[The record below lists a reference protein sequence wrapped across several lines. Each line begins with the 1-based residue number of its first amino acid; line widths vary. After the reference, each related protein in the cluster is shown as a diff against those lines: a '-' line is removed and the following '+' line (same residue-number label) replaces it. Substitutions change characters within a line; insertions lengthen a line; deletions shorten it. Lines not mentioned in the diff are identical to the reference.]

1 MRLLVVE
8 DDPKLARFVVRLL
21 SEEGYLV
28 DSCGDGEQAISRITS
43 GAYDCVV
50 LDWMLPGCDGISVCQ
65 RLRALGSTIP
75 ILMLTARGELE
86 ERVLGLRSGADDY
99 LPKPFEI
106 EELLARVDA
115 LLRRTMRA
123 GQLRAGPL
131 TIDRSERRALI
142 ANRTLSLT
150 EREFALLSHLASRS
164 DQTVTRTEMLTRVW
178 GLHFDPESNLI
189 EVHISRLRDK
199 LGDHAWMIET
209 VRGKGYRLRLEQPP

>member
-21 SEEGYLV
+21 CEEGYVV
-28 DSCGDGEQAISRITS
+28 DSCADGEQAIARAGS
-43 GAYDCVV
+43 GVYDGMV
-50 LDWMLPGCDGISVCQ
+50 LDWMLPGCDGLSVCQ
-65 RLRALGSTIP
+65 RLRELGSTIP

-86 ERVLGLRSGADDY
+86 ERVLGLRIGADDY

-115 LLRRTMRA
+115 LLRRTNRV
-123 GQLRAGPL
+123 GTLRVGAL
-131 TIDRSERRALI
+131 TLDRGERRASVGT
-142 ANRTLSLT
+142 RPLSLT
-150 EREFALLSHLASRS
+150 EREFALLAHLAVRKA
-164 DQTVTRTEMLTRVW
+164 QTVTRTEMLTRVW

-209 VRGKGYRLRLEQPP
+209 VRGKGYRLREEPAT